1 MQITHS
7 KPFADEE
14 DIKAVSEIIK
24 SQKHATG
31 DTVAKFENA
40 MAELIGQKY
49 AKATSSGTT
58 ALHISLLALGIKKED
73 EVIIPSYVC
82 GDVLNAVNHA
92 NAKSVLVD
100 IGSDSFNIS
109 FGKISPLITSKTKAI
124 ILPHLFGI
132 PADIEDILKLADT
145 KNIAVIEDCAQSL
158 GAKFPDN
165 KFTGSKAIISIFSF
179 YATKTI
185 STGQGGMILTSDKKI
200 KEKIDDL
207 MTYDKKPVYTTG
219 YNYSMTD
226 IQASLGLSQ
235 LKKLDMFISRRREIA
250 KKYSQAFKSPSIKLT
265 DYSKGSYPYRYV
277 VLFSD
282 KPSRDLFDKKLK
294 EKNINSSEPVFYP
307 LHRYLGLK
315 GFENTNDVYD
325 RILSIPIYPALS
337 DEEVEDITDCLKN
350 IKV

>member
-14 DIKAVSEIIK
+14 DINAVSEVIK

-58 ALHISLLALGIKKED
+58 ALHISLLALGVSKDD

-92 NAKSVLVD
+92 RATPVLAD
-100 IGSDSFNIS
+100 IDKGFNIS
-109 FGKISPLITSKTKAI
+109 AKTISQLITKKTKAI

-158 GAKFPDN
+158 GAKFPDG
-165 KFTGSKAIISIFSF
+165 KFTGSKSIISIFSF

-185 STGQGGMILTSDKKI
+185 STGQGGMILTSSKELKKR
-200 KEKIDDL
+200 IDDL

-265 DYSKGSYPYRYV
+265 DYPKGSYPYRYV

-337 DEEVEDITDCLKN
+337 DEEVDYIVEN